1 MNKTST
7 ILTVENYY
15 SQEMNQKYMSVSQ
28 VKGFMACEAKEMAKL
43 SGEYIPADTSALL
56 QGRLLETL
64 LLEPHKIEQFMGEN
78 PELFMKNGSLK
89 SDHRKVLEMVERA
102 KRDAV
107 FMDYIGDDFTSYYQ
121 HLVHGEIGGIEFKG
135 LIDIYQPGIR
145 IVDLKGVK
153 DFAPIWDSNKGR
165 KVNFISYW
173 GYDMQLAVYQ
183 ELLRQTTGEDLPV
196 FIAGITKENVSDI
209 GIFEIPQAHLDK
221 KLAEIK
227 ELAQRFQLI
236 KNGEVEAHRCGTCDY
251 CKATKELTAP
261 IIFEDFLQDDY

>member
-28 VKGFMACEAKEMAKL
+28 VKGLMTCEAREMKKI

-56 QGRLLETL
+56 QGKLLETL
-64 LLEPHKIEQFMGEN
+64 LLEPEKIEQFMGEN

-89 SDHRKVLEMVERA
+89 SDHRKVLEMVDRA
-102 KRDAV
+102 KRDMV

-121 HLVHGEIGGIEFKG
+121 YLVHGEIGGIEFKG
-135 LIDIYQPGIR
+135 LIDIYQPGMR

-165 KVNFISYW
+165 KLNFISYW

-196 FIAGITKENVSDI
+196 FIAAITKESVSDI

-221 KLAEIK
+221 KLAEVAK
-227 ELAQRFQLI
+227 LAQRFQLI
-236 KNGEVEAHRCGTCDY
+236 KNGEIEAHRCGTCAY
-251 CKATKELTAP
+251 CSYHL
-261 IIFEDFLQDDY
+261 

>member
-1 MNKTST
+1 MENITNNT
-7 ILTVENYY
+7 LTVDNYY
-15 SQEMNQKYMSVSQ
+15 SQEMNKKYMSVSQ
-28 VKGFMACEAKEMAKL
+28 LKGFMTCEAREMAKL
-43 SGEYIPADTSALL
+43 SGEYIPADTTALL
-56 QGRLLETL
+56 QGKLLETL
-64 LLEPHKIEQFMGEN
+64 LLEPNKVEQFMGEN

-102 KRDAV
+102 KKDKI
-107 FMDYIGDDFTSYYQ
+107 FMDFIGDDFTSYYQ

-135 LIDIYQPGIR
+135 LIDIYQPRVR

-165 KVNFISYW
+165 KLNFISYW

-196 FIAGITKENVSDI
+196 YIAGITKESVSDI

-221 KLAEIK
+221 KLAEVA

-236 KNGEVEAHRCGTCDY
+236 KEGKVEAHRCESCDY
-251 CKATKELTAP
+251 CKATKELTGP
-261 IIFEDFLQDDY
+261 IIFEDFIQYV

>member
-1 MNKTST
+1 MNNTE
-7 ILTVENYY
+7 ILTVDNYY
-15 SQEMNQKYMSVSQ
+15 SQEMNKKYMSVSQ
-28 VKGFMACEAKEMAKL
+28 LKGFMTCEAREKAKL
-43 SGEYIPADTSALL
+43 SGEYIPADTTALL
-56 QGRLLETL
+56 QGKLLETL
-64 LLEPHKIEQFMGEN
+64 LLEPNKVEQFMGEN

-102 KRDAV
+102 KKDKI
-107 FMDYIGDDFTSYYQ
+107 FMDFIGDDFTSYYQ

-135 LIDIYQPGIR
+135 LIDIYQPGVR

-165 KVNFISYW
+165 KLNFISYW

-196 FIAGITKENVSDI
+196 YIAGITKESVSDI

-221 KLAEIK
+221 KLAEVA

-236 KNGEVEAHRCGTCDY
+236 KEGKVEAHRCESCDY
-251 CKATKELTAP
+251 CKVTKELTGP
-261 IIFEDFLQDDY
+261 IIFEDFIQYV